1 MDPIP
6 FEQVVG
12 HWIGIFVT
20 IAILSY
26 LYADNPFYKLAEHL
40 FVGISIGYVI
50 VIQYFD
56 VLRPN
61 LIDRLTNESLGISRV
76 IYVIPLIL
84 VAFLFLRLTTRFSWL
99 GRIAIAFIIG
109 IYAGQNVPAIAN
121 TDLIAQIG
129 STIERVSTFSTQAGA
144 NDAGAWAFVQQ
155 KWSDAI
161 GLVVLVGGM
170 VAALVYFFFSIEH
183 KGAVGGVARVGVW
196 VLMIGFGAS
205 FGYTVQGRIS
215 LAIGRAMYVLGTTQ
229 SEAEAAQLHSRLVTL
244 VCVVLIFGTVFFL
257 ERRRNQLP
265 PAPPAPPAA
274 PPPSE
279 EPASKS

>member
-6 FEQVVG
+6 FDQVVG

-61 LIDRLTNESLGISRV
+61 LIDRLMNESLGMSRL

-129 STIERVSTFSTQAGA
+129 STIERVSTFSTQAAG

-161 GLVVLVGGM
+161 GLVVLVVGM

-196 VLMIGFGAS
+196 VLMVGFGAS

-229 SEAEAAQLHSRLVTL
+229 SEAEAAQLQSRLVTAI
-244 VCVVLIFGTVFFL
+244 CVVLIFGTVFFL
-257 ERRRNQLP
+257 ERRRNQQQP
-265 PAPPAPPAA
+265 PGAPPAA
-274 PPPSE
+274 PPPPA
-279 EPASKS
+279 EPPAKS